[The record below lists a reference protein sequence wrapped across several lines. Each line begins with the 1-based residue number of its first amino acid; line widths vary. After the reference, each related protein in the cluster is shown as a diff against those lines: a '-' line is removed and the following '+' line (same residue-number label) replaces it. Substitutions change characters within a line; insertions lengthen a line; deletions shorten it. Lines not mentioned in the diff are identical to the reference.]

1 MVIINRLINFNYYC
15 PGDLRRAPPA
25 PLRHLPCLHGGTES
39 ETFLCLLRH
48 RLVSWGVSGV
58 MLQEFRKPGK
68 FRNSGI
74 MLQNFRVFRNYQIKL
89 DKKIIKHN
97 NKNKLGYCDT
107 AWWVQ
112 ETLMIINY
120 VCEISL
126 KTGNIWMYKYFL
138 HFLQFT
144 YDSA

>member
-1 MVIINRLINFNYYC
+1 MSRWPATGAPSTSPPSALPAWRDGERDFPVSTATP
-15 PGDLRRAPPA
+15 PGELRGFR
-25 PLRHLPCLHGGTES
+25 S
-39 ETFLCLLRH
+39 
-48 RLVSWGVSGV
+48 SGV
-58 MLQEFRKPGK
+58 MLQEFGKPGK

-74 MLQNFRVFRNYQIKL
+74 MLQKFRVFRNYQIKL
-89 DKKIIKHN
+89 DKKIINHY
-97 NKNKLGYCDT
+97 NKNKLVYCDT

-112 ETLMIINY
+112 GTLMIINY